1 MSNGAHG
8 SRKQVVVGVDGSA
21 DSLRAVEFAVQ
32 EAIRAQCGIR
42 IVHARH
48 VPRSPMTSLVSSRSL
63 DHAGTRII
71 SEAVAAA
78 QRSTDAP
85 LEIQS
90 VVHAGAT
97 VPTLVEAAA
106 DARMLVLGHRDLNVL
121 GRIASSSTA
130 AGVASRADCLVV
142 SVSEAWQPRQ
152 WWGVVIAAVDGSPS
166 SPAVLAAAFSAAGA
180 RGSSL
185 RVVHAW
191 RPPLAYD
198 DLLEPVGAEEHWR
211 SRSLPLMAEIL
222 AGWRTDY
229 PDVPVEVDLR
239 YERAQDALVHAS
251 DAADLLVVG
260 RRGHGTGAAGRAS
273 RGVGSMARTMIQHAR
288 CPVEIAPDL
297 VDSEPPTAAE
307 GRSRPMLAPL
317 Y

>member
-8 SRKQVVVGVDGSA
+8 SRKPVVVGVDGSA
-21 DSLRAVEFAVQ
+21 DALRAVDYAVQ
-32 EAIRAQCGIR
+32 EALRAQCGIR
-42 IVHARH
+42 LVHAQH
-48 VPRSPMTSLVSSRSL
+48 VPLPPMATLLSAQSL
-63 DHAGTRII
+63 DRTGTRVIT
-71 SEAVAAA
+71 EAVAAA
-78 QRSTDAP
+78 QRSTDEQ
-85 LEIQS
+85 LEIKS

-106 DARMLVLGHRDLNVL
+106 DARLLVLGHRDLNVL
-121 GRIASSSTA
+121 GRIVSGSTV
-130 AGVASRADCLVV
+130 AGVAARAGCPVV

-152 WWGVVIAAVDGSPS
+152 RWGRVIAAVDGSPA
-166 SPAVLAAAFSAAGA
+166 SPAVLAAAFSAASA
-180 RGSSL
+180 RDSSL
-185 RVVHAW
+185 RVMYAW

-222 AGWRTDY
+222 AGWRADY

-251 DAADLLVVG
+251 DTADLLVVG
-260 RRGHGTGAAGRAS
+260 RRGHGTSAAGRAA
-273 RGVGSMARTMIQHAR
+273 RGFGSMARTLIQHAR
-288 CPVEIAPDL
+288 CPVEVAPHL
-297 VDSEPPTAAE
+297 VDAE
-307 GRSRPMLAPL
+307 SPADGAGARPMLAPL